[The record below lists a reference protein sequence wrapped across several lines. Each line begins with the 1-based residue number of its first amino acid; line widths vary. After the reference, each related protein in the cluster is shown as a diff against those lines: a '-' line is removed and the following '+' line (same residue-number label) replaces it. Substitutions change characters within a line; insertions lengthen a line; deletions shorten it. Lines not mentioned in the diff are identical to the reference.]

1 MEDEVV
7 PYSVVSR
14 LLPPRR
20 KPQAS
25 TTRAAR
31 RAKSVISPPNTSM
44 APPAKKAIT
53 PTANATGPES
63 ESLTLL
69 SGVSQ
74 GRPPPEEAKAGSDR
88 TITARMASV
97 ATRRLRVLGDITKLL
112 RVEVGEDVLSSSHAL
127 DGHELLDP
135 A

>member
-1 MEDEVV
+1 
-7 PYSVVSR
+7 
-14 LLPPRR
+14 
-20 KPQAS
+20 
-25 TTRAAR
+25 
-31 RAKSVISPPNTSM
+31 M

-53 PTANATGPES
+53 PTANATGPDS

-74 GRPPPEEAKAGSDR
+74 GRPPPDEAKAGSDR
-88 TITARMASV
+88 TTTARMASV

-112 RVEVGEDVLSSSHAL
+112 HVQVGEDVLSGSHAL

-135 A
+135 ACGLGALDRHDEVDGLGEQMRHGPLAHLRDQLLHPGEGR